1 LDAALLPDLAIDRA
15 NAPLEVLDGGQPDR
29 GTSIKAT
36 VIIFVIDG
44 LMADTAKTA
53 AQNGATNLKTIF
65 DSGVQ
70 VETVRTTSPSVRV
83 ELPGGIRP
91 WGNATSG
98 NVSMHTGTHLFEADS
113 SGMDDIFLATKALGI
128 KSVYSGGDNNYG
140 IFKTAT
146 FNFGKQMEDQEVV
159 EQAIKHLRSDG
170 ARLFRLHLQRV
181 RDVWKG
187 IADKTNPNSAYIRK
201 IVEADGYLGKLIA
214 ACKEVGVWDS
224 TYLVIAGDHG
234 MAGGSSGP
242 HLANVPASWEPFLA
256 FMGPGL
262 KKGAS
267 IPYAELPDIAVTTMH
282 FFGLPPLKGHT
293 ASLPNLSVPGPTG
306 TVLKNLF
313 EGTNAEMNHPRYIDQ
328 YLKQGTY
335 TSTGDSYA
343 PYRTFMLGI
352 LR

>member
-1 LDAALLPDLAIDRA
+1 
-15 NAPLEVLDGGQPDR
+15 
-29 GTSIKAT
+29 
-36 VIIFVIDG
+36 
-44 LMADTAKTA
+44 MADTANTA
-53 AQNGATNLKTIF
+53 AQNGATNLKYVLEN
-65 DSGVQ
+65 GVS
-70 VETVRTTSPSVRV
+70 VASVRTTCPAIRV

-98 NVSMHTGTHLFEADS
+98 NVAMHTGTHLFEADS
-113 SGMDDIFLATKALGI
+113 SGMDDIFLATKAVGI

-140 IFKTAT
+140 IFKSAT
-146 FNFGKQMEDQEVV
+146 FNYGKRMEDQEVV
-159 EQAIKHLRSDG
+159 DHAIKHLRNDG

-187 IADKTNPNSAYIRK
+187 PADKTNPNSAYIQK

-214 ACKEVGVWDS
+214 TCKEVGVWDS
-224 TYLVIAGDHG
+224 TYLIIAGDHG

-242 HLANVPASWEPFLA
+242 HPANVPASWEPYLGFW
-256 FMGPGL
+256 GPGL

-293 ASLPNLSVPGPTG
+293 ASLSNLSVVGPTG
-306 TVLKNLF
+306 TVLLNLF
-313 EGTNAEMNHPRYIDQ
+313 EGTNAEMNHPRYVDQ
-328 YLKQGTY
+328 YLKQGKY
-335 TSTGDSYA
+335 TSFGDSYTA
-343 PYRTFMLGI
+343 YRTFMLDV